1 MENKPM
7 SIVLS
12 EVKNGIIGIL
22 NQSGLPIYV
31 GEMLLKE
38 ILTDVSHISNQVRER
53 EYQEY
58 VQAEQK
64 KMEETK
70 TQEAIDMEKADE

>member
-7 SIVLS
+7 SIGLS
-12 EVKNGIIGIL
+12 EVKNGIIGVL

-58 VQAEQK
+58 MEIQK
-64 KMEETK
+64 QSKDTNNK
-70 TQEAIDMEKADE
+70 KADE

>member
-7 SIVLS
+7 SVVLS

-31 GEMLLKE
+31 EEMLLRE

-58 VQAEQK
+58 
-64 KMEETK
+64 ME
-70 TQEAIDMEKADE
+70 MEKQTTKESSNSKKADK

>member
-1 MENKPM
+1 M

-38 ILTDVSHISNQVRER
+38 ILTDVSHISNQVCER

-58 VQAEQK
+58 MEIQK
-64 KMEETK
+64 QSKDTNNK
-70 TQEAIDMEKADE
+70 KADK

>member
-12 EVKNGIIGIL
+12 EVKNGIICIL

-58 VQAEQK
+58 MEIQK
-64 KMEETK
+64 QSKDTINK
-70 TQEAIDMEKADE
+70 KADK

>member
-58 VQAEQK
+58 MEIQK
-64 KMEETK
+64 QSKDTNNK
-70 TQEAIDMEKADE
+70 KADK

>member
-58 VQAEQK
+58 MEIQK
-64 KMEETK
+64 QSKDSNNK
-70 TQEAIDMEKADE
+70 KADK

>member
-12 EVKNGIIGIL
+12 EVKNGIIGVL

-58 VQAEQK
+58 METQK
-64 KMEETK
+64 QSKDTNNK
-70 TQEAIDMEKADE
+70 KADE

>member
-38 ILTDVSHISNQVRER
+38 ILTDVSHIS
-53 EYQEY
+53 
-58 VQAEQK
+58 K
-64 KMEETK
+64 
-70 TQEAIDMEKADE
+70 

>member
-7 SIVLS
+7 SIILS

-58 VQAEQK
+58 
-64 KMEETK
+64 ME
-70 TQEAIDMEKADE
+70 MEKQTKDTINKKADK

>member
-31 GEMLLKE
+31 EEMLLKE

-58 VQAEQK
+58 MEIQK
-64 KMEETK
+64 QSKDTINK
-70 TQEAIDMEKADE
+70 KADK

>member
-22 NQSGLPIYV
+22 NQSALPIYV

-38 ILTDVSHISNQVRER
+38 ILTDVSHISNQVCER

-58 VQAEQK
+58 MEIQK
-64 KMEETK
+64 QSKDTNNK
-70 TQEAIDMEKADE
+70 KADK

>member
-58 VQAEQK
+58 MEIQK
-64 KMEETK
+64 QSEDTNYK
-70 TQEAIDMEKADE
+70 KADK

>member
-1 MENKPM
+1 MDNKPM

-22 NQSGLPIYV
+22 NQSDLPIYV
-31 GEMLLKE
+31 EEMLLKE

-58 VQAEQK
+58 MEIQK
-64 KMEETK
+64 QSEDTNNKK
-70 TQEAIDMEKADE
+70 TDK

>member
-53 EYQEY
+53 EYKEY
-58 VQAEQK
+58 MEIQK
-64 KMEETK
+64 QSKDPINK
-70 TQEAIDMEKADE
+70 KADK

>member
-31 GEMLLKE
+31 GEILLKE

-58 VQAEQK
+58 MEIQK
-64 KMEETK
+64 QSKDTINK
-70 TQEAIDMEKADE
+70 KADK

>member
-12 EVKNGIIGIL
+12 EAKNGIIGIL

-58 VQAEQK
+58 MEIQK
-64 KMEETK
+64 QSKDTINK
-70 TQEAIDMEKADE
+70 KADK

>member
-7 SIVLS
+7 SKVLS

-31 GEMLLKE
+31 VEMLLKE

-58 VQAEQK
+58 MEIQK
-64 KMEETK
+64 QSKDTNNK
-70 TQEAIDMEKADE
+70 KADE

>member
-12 EVKNGIIGIL
+12 EVKNGIIGVL

-58 VQAEQK
+58 MEIQK
-64 KMEETK
+64 QSKDTNNK
-70 TQEAIDMEKADE
+70 KADE

>member
-31 GEMLLKE
+31 GEILLKE

-53 EYQEY
+53 EYKEY
-58 VQAEQK
+58 MEIQK
-64 KMEETK
+64 QSKDTINK
-70 TQEAIDMEKADE
+70 KADK

>member
-22 NQSGLPIYV
+22 NQSDLPIYV
-31 GEMLLKE
+31 EEMLLKE

-58 VQAEQK
+58 MEIQK
-64 KMEETK
+64 QTK
-70 TQEAIDMEKADE
+70 DTNNKKADK

>member
-58 VQAEQK
+58 MEIQK
-64 KMEETK
+64 QSKDNNNK
-70 TQEAIDMEKADE
+70 KADK

>member
-1 MENKPM
+1 MYLILVNKPM

-58 VQAEQK
+58 MEIQK
-64 KMEETK
+64 QSKDTINK
-70 TQEAIDMEKADE
+70 KADK

>member
-1 MENKPM
+1 MENKLM

-58 VQAEQK
+58 MEIQK
-64 KMEETK
+64 QSKDTNNK
-70 TQEAIDMEKADE
+70 KADK

>member
-31 GEMLLKE
+31 EEMLLKE

-58 VQAEQK
+58 LGK
-64 KMEETK
+64 KKQTK
-70 TQEAIDMEKADE
+70 DTNNKKADK

>member
-58 VQAEQK
+58 
-64 KMEETK
+64 ME
-70 TQEAIDMEKADE
+70 MEKQTKDTNNKKADK

>member
-12 EVKNGIIGIL
+12 EVKNGIISIL

-58 VQAEQK
+58 MEIQK
-64 KMEETK
+64 QSKDSNNK
-70 TQEAIDMEKADE
+70 KADK

>member
-58 VQAEQK
+58 MEIQK
-64 KMEETK
+64 QTK
-70 TQEAIDMEKADE
+70 DTNNKKADK

>member
-38 ILTDVSHISNQVRER
+38 ILTNVSHISNQVRER

-58 VQAEQK
+58 MEIQK
-64 KMEETK
+64 QSKDTNNK
-70 TQEAIDMEKADE
+70 KADK

>member
-58 VQAEQK
+58 MEIQK
-64 KMEETK
+64 QSKDTINK
-70 TQEAIDMEKADE
+70 KADK

>member
-31 GEMLLKE
+31 GEMLLRE

-58 VQAEQK
+58 
-64 KMEETK
+64 ME
-70 TQEAIDMEKADE
+70 MEKQTTKENTSNKKADK

>member
-31 GEMLLKE
+31 EEMLLKE

-58 VQAEQK
+58 MEIQK
-64 KMEETK
+64 QSKDPINK
-70 TQEAIDMEKADE
+70 KADK

>member
-58 VQAEQK
+58 MEIQK
-64 KMEETK
+64 QSKGTINK
-70 TQEAIDMEKADE
+70 KADK

>member
-58 VQAEQK
+58 MEIQK
-64 KMEETK
+64 QSKDTNNK
-70 TQEAIDMEKADE
+70 KADE

>member
-1 MENKPM
+1 M

-12 EVKNGIIGIL
+12 EAKNGIIGIL

-58 VQAEQK
+58 MEIQK
-64 KMEETK
+64 QSKDTINK
-70 TQEAIDMEKADE
+70 KADK

>member
-12 EVKNGIIGIL
+12 EVKNGIIGVL

-38 ILTDVSHISNQVRER
+38 ILTDVSHISNQMRER

-58 VQAEQK
+58 MEIQK
-64 KMEETK
+64 QSKDTNNK
-70 TQEAIDMEKADE
+70 KADE